1 MTDQELLELLQSA
14 ETDLYGT
21 DVSSMVTRLKVT
33 EAIEEI
39 NARIRKNARISG
51 LERIKSTA

>member
-14 ETDLYGT
+14 EMDLYAT
-21 DVSSMVTRLKVT
+21 DVSSMITRLKIT

-39 NARIRKNARISG
+39 NSRIMKAARINSVA
-51 LERIKSTA
+51 